1 LNKRHLRYLL
11 SASIAAAVSVPTIAR
26 SQTAPAAAAPATKPA
41 TQPAVDPNKVVITI
55 GDTSITAAEFEQFVA
70 DLDPA
75 QQQQVISRP
84 DGRRRLA
91 EEIVKLKLLASEARK
106 RKLDESPRTKIVY
119 EQVLANALTTDLAE
133 QKGAG
138 EQYFNE
144 HKDEFDKISARHILV
159 AVAGGG
165 VEGAKL
171 TDEQAKSKAQDI
183 KKQLDKGGDF
193 AALARTNSDDPGSAQ
208 MGGALTPFSRGM
220 MVPPFEQAAFSMKK
234 NEISGPIKTQF
245 GYHIIQVL
253 DRQPGTYDQSKQLIL
268 ERRLDSLVDQL
279 KESAKPK
286 LDDSFFGPSEKA
298 QSTPGAPAAAAG
310 NK

>member
-1 LNKRHLRYLL
+1 MNKRHLRYLL
-11 SASIAAAVSVPTIAR
+11 ATSIAAAVSVPMIAR
-26 SQTAPAAAAPATKPA
+26 SQNGPAATPTTKPA

-55 GDTSITAAEFEQFVA
+55 GDTSITAAEFNQFIA

-75 QQQQVISRP
+75 QQQQVVARP
-84 DGRRRLA
+84 DGKRRLA
-91 EEIVKLKLLASEARK
+91 EEIVKLKLLANEARK

-119 EQVLANALTTDLAE
+119 EQLLANALTTDLAE

-144 HKDEFDKISARHILV
+144 HKDQFDKVTARHILI

-171 TDEQAKSKAQDI
+171 NDEQAKAKAEDI

-193 AALARTNSDDPGSAQ
+193 AALARANSDDTGSGQ
-208 MGGALTPFSRGM
+208 MGGALQPFSRGA
-220 MVPPFEQAAFSMKK
+220 MVPQFEQAAFSMKK

-253 DRQPGTYDQSKQLIL
+253 DRQPGTYEQSRQLIL
-268 ERRLDSLVDQL
+268 ERRLDALVDQL
-279 KESAKPK
+279 KETAKPK
-286 LDDSFFGPSEKA
+286 LDDSFFGPGDKA
-298 QSTPGAPAAAAG
+298 EAATNAPAPATAS
-310 NK
+310 K